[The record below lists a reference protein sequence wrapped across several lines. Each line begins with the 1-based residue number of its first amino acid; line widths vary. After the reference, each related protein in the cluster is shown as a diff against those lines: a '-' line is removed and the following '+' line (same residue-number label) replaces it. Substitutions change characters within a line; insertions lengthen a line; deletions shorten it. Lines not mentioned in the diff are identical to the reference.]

1 MIHVLG
7 TIKAWSKK
15 GAALTKCNEALKAHN
30 KAIEINSQDSYA
42 WYKKELYLN
51 RVTKLNT

>member
-15 GAALTKCNEALKAHN
+15 GAALTKCDEAMKAYN
-30 KAIEINSQDSYA
+30 KVIEINSQDSYA
-42 WYKKELYLN
+42 WYKK
-51 RVTKLNT
+51 RSFI

>member
-15 GAALTKCNEALKAHN
+15 GAALTKCNEALKTHN

-42 WYKKELYLN
+42 WYKKGALSKQSN
-51 RVTKLNT
+51 